1 MWISEPSQ
9 CLTPRGGGRL
19 LAAGH
24 LRQDS
29 RQKPSGAALALLRL
43 CRCNL
48 ALAFR
53 PSIMFINSAL
63 KRVLQGK
70 YTFADGLEYDEEKW
84 RYCDGYD
91 RRFYTEIC
99 SGFKP
104 PGTKLCLRS

>member
-1 MWISEPSQ
+1 MDFRAKAVFGPS
-9 CLTPRGGGRL
+9 GWGEAAGGR
-19 LAAGH
+19 APQAGFPA
-24 LRQDS
+24 
-29 RQKPSGAALALLRL
+29 KAELALLGL

-63 KRVLQGK
+63 KLVLQGK
-70 YTFADGLEYDEEKW
+70 FTFADGLEYDEEKW
-84 RYCDGYD
+84 HYCDGYD

-104 PGTKLCLRS
+104 PGTELRLRS